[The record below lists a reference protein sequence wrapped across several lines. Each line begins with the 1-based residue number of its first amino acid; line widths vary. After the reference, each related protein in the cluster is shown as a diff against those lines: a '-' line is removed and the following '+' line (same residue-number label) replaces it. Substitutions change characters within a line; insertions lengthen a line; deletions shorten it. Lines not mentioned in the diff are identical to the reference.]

1 MSLAELS
8 LDAAT
13 GIATVT
19 INRPEVMNAINVP
32 LAEALR
38 DVALQ
43 LRADEARIR
52 CVVLRGNGRAFVAGG
67 DLAAFAKDFE
77 VADQVADAL
86 LNALHVVVET
96 LRSIDAPVIASV
108 HGAVAG
114 AGLSLMAACDLV
126 VAAQGTRFLI
136 AYDRI
141 GASPDCG
148 GTYFLPRLLGRN
160 KAAQLMFLSETL
172 DADAALAA
180 GLVCKV
186 VAADAL
192 EAATAE
198 LAAKLAKG
206 PTQAYG
212 NYKRLVE
219 QTYDRS
225 LPQQLEAERAAFSA
239 NTKTADFR
247 EGVSAFLSKRAAEF
261 KGRSR

>member
-8 LDAAT
+8 LDAVT
-13 GIATVT
+13 GIATIT
-19 INRPEVMNAINVP
+19 INRPEVMNALNVP

-38 DVALQ
+38 DVALEI
-43 LRADEARIR
+43 RDDARVR
-52 CVVLRGNGRAFVAGG
+52 CVVLRGSGRAFIAGG
-67 DLAAFAKDFE
+67 DLASFAKDFE
-77 VADQVADAL
+77 VADQVADKL
-86 LNALHVVVET
+86 LNALHVLVET
-96 LRSIDAPVIASV
+96 LRNIDAPVIASV

-126 VAAQGTRFLI
+126 IAAQGTRFMI

-172 DADAALAA
+172 DAEAALAA
-180 GLVCKV
+180 GLIYKV
-186 VAADAL
+186 VAADDL
-192 EAATAE
+192 ETSTAE
-198 LAAKLAKG
+198 LAIRLANG

-219 QTYDRS
+219 KTYDRS
-225 LPQQLEAERAAFSA
+225 LPEQLEAERNAFSA
-239 NTKTADFR
+239 NTRTADFR
-247 EGVSAFLSKRAAEF
+247 EGVSAFLGKRPAQF
-261 KGRSR
+261 KGRSQ

>member
-8 LDAAT
+8 LDAT
-13 GIATVT
+13 SGIATIT
-19 INRPEVMNAINVP
+19 INRPEVMNALNVP

-38 DVALQ
+38 DVALEI
-43 LRADEARIR
+43 RDDARVR
-52 CVVLRGNGRAFVAGG
+52 CVVLRGNGRAFIAGG
-67 DLAAFAKDFE
+67 DLASFAKDFE
-77 VADQVADAL
+77 VADKVADDL
-86 LNALHVVVET
+86 LNALHVLVET
-96 LRSIDAPVIASV
+96 LRNIDAPVVASV

-126 VAAQGTRFLI
+126 IAAQGTRFMI

-180 GLVCKV
+180 GLIYKV

-192 EAATAE
+192 EASTAE
-198 LAAKLAKG
+198 LATRLANG

-219 QTYDRS
+219 KTYDRS
-225 LPQQLEAERAAFSA
+225 LPEQLEAERNVFSA

-247 EGVSAFLSKRAAEF
+247 EGVSAFLGKRPAQF
-261 KGRSR
+261 KGRGA